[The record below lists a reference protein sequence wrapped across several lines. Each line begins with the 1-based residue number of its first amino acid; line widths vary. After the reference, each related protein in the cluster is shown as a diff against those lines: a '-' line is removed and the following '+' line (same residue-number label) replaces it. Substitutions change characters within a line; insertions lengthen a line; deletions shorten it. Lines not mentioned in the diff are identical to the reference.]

1 MLKNSLSAWEWRIIM
16 ESYEVTANAKVNLF
30 LKICGKLPN
39 GYHKLF
45 MVMQE
50 IDICDDVTVNIDSSR
65 PAEIAVICNGMDNTD
80 PKKNLCYKAADRF
93 YARYHKKLVEE
104 QTKERIVF
112 PYTEIVLTK
121 RIPSQAG
128 MGGGSSDAAAVLM
141 TLQEHFGNPF
151 SDEEMNE
158 IAVNCGA
165 DVPFFLYGGMCLCE
179 GVGEV
184 VTQLEDPPKWPML
197 IVKPHIGVSTPRS
210 FAQADKMA
218 ISGYD
223 REAYRAMF
231 DRILEAGT
239 DLDKVEAVLKENR
252 ALFVNDLQ
260 APGIEEVPVIAD
272 IIDSLEQAG
281 SPLAMMTGSG
291 SAVFGLFKTED
302 LAKTARDIIAGDDRF
317 ADCDIYVC
325 HMI

>member
-1 MLKNSLSAWEWRIIM
+1 M
-16 ESYEVTANAKVNLF
+16 ESYEITANAKVNLF

-50 IDICDDVTVNIDSSR
+50 IDICDDVTVNIDSNR
-65 PAEIAVICNGMDNTD
+65 PAEIAVICDGMDNSD

-93 YARYHKKLVEE
+93 YARYHKKLVDE

-112 PYTEIVLTK
+112 PFTEIVLTK

-128 MGGGSSDAAAVLM
+128 MGGGSSDAAAVLVA
-141 TLQEHFGNPF
+141 LQEHFGNPF
-151 SDEEMNE
+151 SDEELNE

-165 DVPFFLYGGMCLCE
+165 DVPFFLYGGTCLCE

-184 VTQLEDPPKWPML
+184 VTQLEKSPKWPML

-210 FAQADKMA
+210 FEQADKMA

-223 REAYRAMF
+223 RKAYRAMF
-231 DRILEAGT
+231 DKIVEAGDDM
-239 DLDKVEAVLKENR
+239 DLVGDIIKENR
-252 ALFVNDLQ
+252 ELFVNDLQ

-272 IIDSLEQAG
+272 IIDSLEQQG
-281 SPLAMMTGSG
+281 STLALMTGSG
-291 SAVFGLFKTED
+291 SAVFGLFKTDASAEK
-302 LAKTARDIIAGDDRF
+302 AKDIISKDDRF
-317 ADCDIYVC
+317 KDCDFYVC
-325 HMI
+325 HMV